1 MPTSQEWTKN
11 AHRPKAIRRNGFRLG
26 EIVAGVNKSARARPP
41 LSHPP
46 TLASDCLS
54 LRIRPFAANF
64 SVGGR
69 AFLALPNRDRPF
81 AMPSGVGGTVS
92 AVLPFTAEGSRVSAF
107 EATPPLTAGGARRNA
122 AGGGR
127 SLPFAH
133 VEHGRSSADFRQEI
147 QDASRCLSRAC
158 ARPQRLTLRGRK
170 GQGPFPEDCPPCRKK
185 TPSSCCSARAC

>member
-1 MPTSQEWTKN
+1 MDSGYAKSSRASISPLAQGRHSLI
-11 AHRPKAIRRNGFRLG
+11 PRRSRRTAYHCASGRLRRTFPWEDG
-26 EIVAGVNKSARARPP
+26 R
-41 LSHPP
+41 
-46 TLASDCLS
+46 S
-54 LRIRPFAANF
+54 LPC
-64 SVGGR
+64 
-69 AFLALPNRDRPF
+69 PHRDRPF

-107 EATPPLTAGGARRNA
+107 EATPPLTAGGARRSA